1 MFFEQ
6 LRMYLEDFISLFTI
20 IIIATKMYTLY
31 ALLSFTLQYYNINTV
46 WKYTF
51 TEMCLLI
58 SNNILTFVLFRF
70 T

>member
-6 LRMYLEDFISLFTI
+6 LRMYLEDFISLFT